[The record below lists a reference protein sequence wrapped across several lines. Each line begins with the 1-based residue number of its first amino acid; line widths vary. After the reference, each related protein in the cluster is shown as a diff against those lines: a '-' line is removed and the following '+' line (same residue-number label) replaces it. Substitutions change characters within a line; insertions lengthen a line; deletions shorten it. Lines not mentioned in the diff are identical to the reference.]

1 MESKHAADCLSSH
14 SDQKVPQTPLQKSR
28 KSPLSVKNS
37 SVSPFLFS
45 WKLKRKDF
53 AISLRQKNKT
63 ILLIRDFSSVYPKKR
78 KRKDFFFLYIVIFLV
93 KHYYIVLG
101 RFYILYLMNTFSASI
116 VLGTLFTV
124 HISVLLIVHC
134 VYSVYSGVLSIV
146 FIV

>member
-1 MESKHAADCLSSH
+1 MLPTASHPIRTKKCPRRPFRNLENHHFQWKIPVFHHSFLVESWREKTS
-14 SDQKVPQTPLQKSR
+14 
-28 KSPLSVKNS
+28 
-37 SVSPFLFS
+37 LFRCD
-45 WKLKRKDF
+45 K
-53 AISLRQKNKT
+53 KNKT

-124 HISVLLIVHC
+124 HISVLFIVHC

>member
-1 MESKHAADCLSSH
+1 MLPTASHPIRTKKCPRRPFRNLENHHFQWKIPVFHHSFLVESWREKTSLFRCDKKTKQFCLS
-14 SDQKVPQTPLQKSR
+14 VI
-28 KSPLSVKNS
+28 SVQFIQRREKE
-37 SVSPFLFS
+37 
-45 WKLKRKDF
+45 K
-53 AISLRQKNKT
+53 I
-63 ILLIRDFSSVYPKKR
+63 
-78 KRKDFFFLYIVIFLV
+78 FFFLYIVIFLV

-124 HISVLLIVHC
+124 HISVLFIVHC